1 MNLKKTF
8 TKLFEDF
15 PKDIIGVDIGS
26 GNVKLVQVN
35 INGKR
40 PIVTAALSAEL
51 PVDMINNGFIRMAAQ
66 MTSFI
71 KKLIDSHGFTSKY
84 VVFSI
89 GGRNAFVREITVPPM
104 PDNEMRQAA
113 IWDAGQ
119 YVPYEANSYYTD
131 AAKFGTLD
139 PDGQQPMLL
148 VAAPKELV
156 DTMLEI
162 GDNMGWTTL
171 AIDIEVLSCY
181 RMFTKQYT
189 DFVLLDI
196 GRGYSLITI
205 FQGGAP
211 VAQRSIPHGSQMFD
225 SAIADSCGCSLEE
238 AETKKMNENFLESAD
253 PAVKEKYK
261 AVFEAVDNMDREVN
275 RTCEYY
281 RLNKKNAVFTDLV
294 LTGGGASVPGLVEYL
309 RHDEDKLNVS
319 LLDIRARVDFSS
331 KIPKEQRKKLAATCA
346 VAIGAALAGGETND

>member
-1 MNLKKTF
+1 MVTNF
-8 TKLFEDF
+8 FEDA
-15 PKDIIGVDIGS
+15 PKSVVGIDIGS
-26 GNVKLVQVN
+26 GNIKLAQVD
-35 INGKR
+35 ISGKR
-40 PIVTAALSAEL
+40 PMVTNAVSAEL
-51 PVDMINNGFIRMAAQ
+51 PVDMVNNGFIRMASQ
-66 MTSFI
+66 MTGFI
-71 KKLIDSHGFTSKY
+71 KKLMGKNDFSAKY

-104 PDNEMRQAA
+104 PDEEMRQAA

-131 AAKFGTLD
+131 AAKFGS
-139 PDGQQPMLL
+139 PDTTGQQPMLL

-162 GDNMGWTTL
+162 GDGL
-171 AIDIEVLSCY
+171 GLIPLSVDIEVLSCY
-181 RMFTKQYT
+181 RILKERFT

-225 SAIADSCGCSLEE
+225 SAIADSQGCSLDE
-238 AETKKMNENFLESAD
+238 AEKIKKEENILGTDDE
-253 PAVKEKYK
+253 AVHEKYK
-261 AVFEAVDNMDREVN
+261 ALFDAVDNMDREVH

-281 RLNKKNAVFTDLV
+281 RINKKEAVFTDLV
-294 LTGGGASVPGLVEYL
+294 LTGGGAALQGLEKYL
-309 RHDEDKLNVS
+309 NRNNDLQVS
-319 LLDIRARVDFSS
+319 TLDVRQVVDFSG
-331 KIPKEQRKKLAATCA
+331 KIPQEERKGLAATCA
-346 VAIGAALAGGETND
+346 VAIGAALAGGEVQ

>member
-1 MNLKKTF
+1 MDFKKIV
-8 TKLFEDF
+8 TKFFEDV
-15 PKDIIGVDIGS
+15 PKSVIGIDIGS
-26 GNVKLVQVN
+26 GNIKIAQVDLS
-35 INGKR
+35 GKR
-40 PIVTAALSAEL
+40 PVVTNAVSAEL
-51 PVDMINNGFIRMAAQ
+51 PVDMVNNGFIRMAAQ
-66 MTSFI
+66 MTGFM
-71 KKLIDSHGFTSKY
+71 KKIIEKNNFSAKY

-104 PDNEMRQAA
+104 PDEEMRQAA

-131 AAKFGTLD
+131 AAKFGK
-139 PDGQQPMLL
+139 PDASGQQPMLL

-162 GDNMGWTTL
+162 GDGL
-171 AIDIEVLSCY
+171 GLIPLSVDIEVLSCY
-181 RMFTKQYT
+181 RVLKEQLT

-225 SAIADSCGCSLEE
+225 SAIADSVGCSLEE
-238 AETKKMNENFLESAD
+238 AEQTKRETNILGAEDE
-253 PAVKEKYK
+253 AVHAKYK
-261 AVFEAVDNMDREVN
+261 ALFDAVDNMDKEVH

-281 RLNKKNAVFTDLV
+281 RINKKEAVFTNLI
-294 LTGGGASVPGLVEYL
+294 LAGGGAAMQGLEKYL
-309 RHDEDKLNVS
+309 NRNNDLKVS
-319 LLDIRARVDFSS
+319 TLDVRAVVDFSG
-331 KIPKEQRKKLAATCA
+331 KIPQEERKELASICA
-346 VAIGAALAGGETND
+346 VAIGAALAGGEAK